1 MTESKKAD
9 SSKADSSKGRP
20 TPKRREATQKR
31 QALAPL
37 KTKQEKKRSREETK
51 AARIAARAAYM
62 RGDESALPARDR
74 GPAKKF
80 VRDYID
86 SRRSIGEYFLPIIF
100 VVLLLTMIPTGT
112 STNSEGLPKVPLTQ
126 VISIA
131 IMYAVLLVS
140 VLDGI
145 RLSRK
150 IKKAVEAKFPGTPLK
165 GLGMYGWL
173 RSTQMRRMRAPKPQ
187 VTAGTKIN

>member
-1 MTESKKAD
+1 
-9 SSKADSSKGRP
+9 
-20 TPKRREATQKR
+20 
-31 QALAPL
+31 
-37 KTKQEKKRSREETK
+37 
-51 AARIAARAAYM
+51 
-62 RGDESALPARDR
+62 
-74 GPAKKF
+74 
-80 VRDYID
+80 
-86 SRRSIGEYFLPIIF
+86 
-100 VVLLLTMIPTGT
+100 
-112 STNSEGLPKVPLTQ
+112 
-126 VISIA
+126 
-131 IMYAVLLVS
+131 MYAVLLVS

>member
-1 MTESKKAD
+1 MTESANQPAK
-9 SSKADSSKGRP
+9 KGRP
-20 TPKRREATQKR
+20 TPKRSEATQKR
-31 QALAPL
+31 HALAPI
-37 KTKQEKKRSREETK
+37 KGKVEKQRSREEQK

-62 RGDESALPARDR
+62 RGDENALPLRDR
-74 GPAKKF
+74 GPVKRF

-86 SRRSIGEYFLPIIF
+86 SRRSVGEYFLPIIF
-100 VVLLLTMIPTGT
+100 VVLLLTMIPTKT
-112 STNSEGLPKVPLTQ
+112 TKNAEGLPQVPMTQ

-131 IMYAVLLVS
+131 IMYSVLLIS
-140 VLDGI
+140 ILDGL

-150 IKKAVEAKFPGTPLK
+150 IRKLVTAKFPGTPTK

-187 VTAGTKIN
+187 VKAGDKI